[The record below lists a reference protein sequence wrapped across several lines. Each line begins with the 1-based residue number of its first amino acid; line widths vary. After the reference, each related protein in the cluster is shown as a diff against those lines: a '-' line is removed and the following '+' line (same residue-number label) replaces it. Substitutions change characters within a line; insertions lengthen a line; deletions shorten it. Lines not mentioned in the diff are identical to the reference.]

1 MKKRGILVTI
11 CLLACIMLPFSFHT
25 AAASEHEYD
34 WDQVQIPYYQRA
46 AYQYFID
53 TIGQNIWTRYT
64 TSQELSNIN
73 FNLDL
78 GELYDGI
85 TIDIPAV
92 SIIGNINDPS
102 VQSNTYACYIT
113 QSGSYSGSYSGSS
126 TAGSESGQLFGSSAA
141 HCVFRTGAV
150 QATINS
156 PDGSETIT
164 GSLSGTQSST
174 LYSYLRTVFDDGS
187 LTGNYTPPSAATL
200 QNTLVGAQGVT
211 YTFAFMS
218 NVSLTASRDV
228 LMYGSANKSD
238 IVITGVRN
246 RQEYGMY
253 FTVIEYSMASG
264 ATGNP
269 RFVPVFNATSSL
281 DVIPIYLGDKSKMP
295 ADMYR
300 TVYNDQYLA
309 AFSSLQE
316 VLNSFKT
323 QQHDDMT
330 TANGHLSSIN
340 QNIATYGSRIDVS
353 INNFA
358 TQQHNDMTALASNL
372 ELTSQSSATQQA
384 NQALASAGSGLETQA
399 DTFTSTVG
407 DIESL
412 ESVYSDMFDDNI
424 QMIVTDES
432 ALNSRPEYI
441 RAARWVKAQFN
452 FLTSNNAFGD
462 LIVFALTC
470 GVTILI
476 LGRESDE

>member
-1 MKKRGILVTI
+1 
-11 CLLACIMLPFSFHT
+11 MLPFSFRP

-34 WDQVQIPYYQRA
+34 WDQVQIPFYQRA

-53 TIGQNIWTRYT
+53 TIGQNYWTRYT

-73 FNLDL
+73 FDFESDALLNI
-78 GELYDGI
+78 DGY
-85 TIDIPAV
+85 TISIPA
-92 SIIGNINDPS
+92 STIAGNIQDPN
-102 VQSNTYACYIT
+102 VQSNTYACYI
-113 QSGSYSGSYSGSS
+113 SESDSYHGSYSGSS
-126 TAGSESGQLFGSSAA
+126 TAGSQSGTVSGTSQA
-141 HCVFRTGAV
+141 HCIFRTGANT
-150 QATINS
+150 ATINA
-156 PDGSETIT
+156 P
-164 GSLSGTQSST
+164 SGTEAEEVSGTLTGTQAST

-187 LTGNYTPPSAATL
+187 LTGNYTPPAAATL

-228 LMYGSANKSD
+228 LMYGSGNKSD

-253 FTVIEYSMASG
+253 FTVIEYSMAPG

-269 RFVPVFNATSSL
+269 RFVPIFNATSSL

-358 TQQHNDMTALASNL
+358 NQQHNDMTALASNL

-384 NQALASAGSGLETQA
+384 NQALASAGSGLESQA

-407 DIESL
+407 DIETL
-412 ESVYSDMFDDNI
+412 ESDYSDMFDDNI